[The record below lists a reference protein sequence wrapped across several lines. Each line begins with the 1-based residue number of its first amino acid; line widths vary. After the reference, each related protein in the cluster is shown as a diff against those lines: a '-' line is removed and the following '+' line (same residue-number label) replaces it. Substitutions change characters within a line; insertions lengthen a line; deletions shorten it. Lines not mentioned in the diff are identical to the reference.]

1 MLIYEEDEG
10 IIWITPMLES
20 EVLRTREKVKDI
32 IATIDDCDCQ
42 ECSVRRGL
50 IGIDSN
56 IMLKLPM
63 PEGGSVVQRLSLQE
77 AKMLGSALV
86 AYAENLEMLSGDLH
100 GEDRKVGDA

>member
-10 IIWITPMLES
+10 IIWITPMLQS
-20 EVLRTREKVKDI
+20 EVLRTQQTVKDI

-42 ECSVRRGL
+42 ECRIRRGF

-86 AYAENLEMLSGDLH
+86 AYAENLEMLRGDLS
-100 GEDRKVGDA
+100 GEDGKVGDA

>member
-1 MLIYEEDEG
+1 MLIYEEGEG

-20 EVLRTREKVKDI
+20 EVLRTRQKVKDI

-63 PEGGSVVQRLSLQE
+63 PDGGSIVQRLSLQE

-86 AYAENLEMLSGDLH
+86 AYAENLEMLSGDLP